1 MKEVFESFLGIFFLL
16 LLMVTGMS
24 VISASI
30 TAKNADAN
38 LSAYVAEIEESNF
51 SKSVMEAVFEDAA
64 DRGYRMKMI
73 LYDEDDTG
81 AMSTRTVE
89 ATDVLTRDAQGNY
102 IASIPGSTFDCYMVQ
117 IVVSFDYNFSLY
129 NNVTQHT
136 LYRFAR

>member
-51 SKSVMEAVFEDAA
+51 SKSVMEAVFEDGAS
-64 DRGYRMKMI
+64 RGYRISMV

-81 AMSTRTVE
+81 AMSTRTLD
-89 ATDVLTRDAQGNY
+89 AADVLSYDADGNA
-102 IASIPGSTFDCYMVQ
+102 IASISGSTFDCYMVQ
-117 IVVSFDYNFSLY
+117 IIVSFDYNFSLY
-129 NNVTQHT
+129 NNVTAHT